1 MSEQAPPPTGDPNR
15 EPTEEELRAYGER
28 LRQIRVEDIIVETV
42 GPLLNIGTLRA
53 GLVPGHEEE
62 ADLDQLRKAI
72 EAARALLPL
81 IERELG
87 PQAPAVKGA
96 LSNLQVAYAQLAG
109 RGGRRGPGR
118 GRRGRSG
125 RASGGRAAG
134 RRRRRA
140 AAARAARRGRHQA
153 RRAGAGAALRAPL
166 DPGPVAR
173 RAPRTAGPGTPLRPR
188 PAARRG
194 RRSNANG
201 RSVRFARYHH
211 RRS

>member
-81 IERELG
+81 IEPELG
-87 PQAPAVKGA
+87 PQAPAVKSA

-109 RGGRRGPGR
+109 R
-118 GRRGRSG
+118 
-125 RASGGRAAG
+125 ASP
-134 RRRRRA
+134 
-140 AAARAARRGRHQA
+140 
-153 RRAGAGAALRAPL
+153 GAGAASAPAAAPEAAPPPG
-166 DPGPVAR
+166 DGGAQPPPAPPAEGDIKPGEPGPAQRSGRLWV
-173 RAPRTAGPGTPLRPR
+173 PGQ
-188 PAARRG
+188 
-194 RRSNANG
+194 
-201 RSVRFARYHH
+201 
-211 RRS
+211 